1 MENFT
6 ILNFSDYN
14 RLPGEPAAGFAVIEL
29 ATMKIRIFSN
39 EVEAPLTRFIG
50 NLLGNVCIG
59 ITTSLKT
66 PRPIRNLKYEIEG
79 QDVRIEV
86 NREPVPMDL
95 NSGFSKII
103 VSSTIRGM
111 VRHLKLEDPD
121 GTIRIEVDTEIQS

>member
-1 MENFT
+1 
-6 ILNFSDYN
+6 
-14 RLPGEPAAGFAVIEL
+14 
-29 ATMKIRIFSN
+29 MKTRIFSN
-39 EVEAPLTRFIG
+39 EIEAPLTRFIG

-66 PRPIRNLKYEIEG
+66 PQPIRNLKYELAG

-103 VSSTIRGM
+103 VNSTIRGM
-111 VRHLKLEDPD
+111 IRHLKLDDPD
-121 GTIRIEVDTEIQS
+121 GNIRIEVDTEI